1 MQYAFCT
8 SEYSESAVD
17 GCSVQS
23 SALVVPACVF
33 YTVAQ
38 RGKGENSNVIARVR
52 KMIRKSSIDKIFAV
66 HELP

>member
-8 SEYSESAVD
+8 SEYAESAVD
-17 GCSVQS
+17 ACSVQS

-38 RGKGENSNVIARVR
+38 RGKGDSKNQQCNSDREE
-52 KMIRKSSIDKIFAV
+52 SDQEDFS
-66 HELP
+66 